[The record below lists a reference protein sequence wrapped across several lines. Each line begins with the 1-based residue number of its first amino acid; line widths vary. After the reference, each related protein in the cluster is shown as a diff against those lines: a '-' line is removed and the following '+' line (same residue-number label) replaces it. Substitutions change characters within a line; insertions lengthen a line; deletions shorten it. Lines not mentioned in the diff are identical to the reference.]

1 MKHDIV
7 TERNQVCQ
15 EETEVKP
22 DSIKRTG
29 VQGSTAGS
37 SSGNTDVLL
46 GLMF

>member
-22 DSIKRTG
+22 DSIKEQVFRE
-29 VQGSTAGS
+29 A
-37 SSGNTDVLL
+37 LL
-46 GLMF
+46 DLQVETLTFYLD